1 MCNVMLLKQ
10 IDISGFRGIQQLSLR
25 LDQTTVLIGEN
36 NTGKSTILEA
46 IQLALDSTATHYN
59 IKFTEY
65 DHYLSKNAKQAANG
79 DMFKIIL
86 HFVGQFDDEWPD
98 VAVRSMGDIIQYGD
112 SNHQSVILCVQSI
125 YDASTNETKPEW
137 SFLGSDMKKIHTST
151 SAHKKLL
158 QTLVP
163 VFPLKTIRDAKE
175 EFRYDSPLWGSFV
188 RSTTM
193 SSDTRHRLESEIN
206 TLNQNIINAHG
217 SFNVVKKHIE
227 EISKLVMLANS
238 DIVTIEA
245 LTGNVHDILSR
256 TKMYLTS
263 VTGANIPIEKH
274 GEGTRSL
281 AIICLFIAFLN
292 SNLHK
297 EYSDAATHILTFEEP
312 EAHLH
317 PSAAHSVMGLFDN
330 LIGQNIIATHSGD
343 LVSNVKLSSLRRL
356 ARRNG
361 KILIHQIDPTKFTP
375 KDLCTM
381 EHHIKTTRGNILFAR
396 CWLLVEGKTDR
407 MVFEQCADVCGIHL
421 AQHGIYC
428 IEYAHISS
436 PQILIRFAKQL
447 GIEWFVVADGDEN
460 GISYVEKAEKELDD
474 KDTESHIYKLDN
486 TLDVMLCLEGY
497 GHHYGGAS
505 TKSPD
510 HKTDKDADYW
520 KTVISKK
527 NKTSATMSAID
538 EICDAGKK
546 CVPKQIRHIIEKSVQ
561 LAKGE

>member
-1 MCNVMLLKQ
+1 MFLKQ
-10 IDISGFRGIQQLSLR
+10 IDISGFRGIQQLSLQ

-36 NTGKSTILEA
+36 NMGKSTILEA
-46 IQLALDSTATHYN
+46 LQLALDFTATRN
-59 IKFTEY
+59 KIKFTEY
-65 DHYLSKNAKQAANG
+65 DHYLSKNTKQVTDG

-86 HFVGQFDDEWPD
+86 HFVVQSDDKWPD
-98 VAVRSMGDIIQYGD
+98 DIVRSMSDVIQYDD
-112 SNHQSVILCVQSI
+112 SNRQSVTLCVQSR

-137 SFLGSDMKKIHTST
+137 SFLDINMQKIPTST
-151 SAHKKLL
+151 PRHKKLL

-163 VFPLKTIRDAKE
+163 LFPLKSIRDAKK

-193 SSDTRHRLESEIN
+193 SSDTKHHLENEIN

-217 SFNVVKKHIE
+217 SFNVVKEQLEK
-227 EISKLVMLANS
+227 ISKLVMLANS
-238 DIVTIEA
+238 DTVTIEA

-256 TKMYLTS
+256 TKMYLAS

-297 EYSDAATHILTFEEP
+297 EYSNAATPILTFEEP

-317 PSAAHSVMGLFDN
+317 PSAAHSVIRLFDN

-343 LVSNVKLSSLRRL
+343 LVSNVKLSSLRHL

-361 KILIHQIDPTKFTP
+361 KILIHQIDQTKFTP
-375 KDLCTM
+375 KDVRNI

-407 MVFEQCADVCGIHL
+407 MVFEHCADVCGVNL

-428 IEYAHISS
+428 IEYADMVK
-436 PQILIRFAKQL
+436 PQTLIKFAKQL
-447 GIEWFVVADGDEN
+447 GIEWFVVADGDKN
-460 GISYVEKAEKELDD
+460 GVSYVESAEKELDD
-474 KDTESHIYKLDN
+474 KDIESHIYKFDI
-486 TLDVMLCLEGY
+486 TLDVMLCLEGF
-497 GHHYGGAS
+497 GHHYDGAT

-510 HKTDKDADYW
+510 HDTDKDADYW

-527 NKTSATMSAID
+527 NKTSATMSIID
-538 EICDAGKK
+538 EICDAGKEY
-546 CVPKQIRHIIEKSVQ
+546 VPKQIRHIIEKSVQ
-561 LAKGE
+561 LAKEE